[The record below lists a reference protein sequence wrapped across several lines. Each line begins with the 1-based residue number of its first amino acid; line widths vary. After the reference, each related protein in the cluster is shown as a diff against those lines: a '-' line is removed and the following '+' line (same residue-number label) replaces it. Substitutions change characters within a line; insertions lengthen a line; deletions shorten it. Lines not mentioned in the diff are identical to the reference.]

1 MRFNLV
7 TLFGLLLLVFGVL
20 ALLGV
25 GIPGQETFSAG
36 PLTATIETE
45 RSVHPAIAGALVAL
59 GLVGVVLGQQKT

>member
-1 MRFNLV
+1 
-7 TLFGLLLLVFGVL
+7 
-20 ALLGV
+20 V